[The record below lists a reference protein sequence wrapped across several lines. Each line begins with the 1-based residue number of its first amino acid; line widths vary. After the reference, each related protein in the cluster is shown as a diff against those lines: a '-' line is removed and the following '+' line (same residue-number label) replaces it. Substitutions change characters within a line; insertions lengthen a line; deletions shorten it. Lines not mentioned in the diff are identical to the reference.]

1 MLSKINP
8 QWHNNLLQ
16 SMKKIQNSVIF
27 SILFWK
33 FHWWAEKDLTSSF
46 NLALPLQ
53 SFGSVSVFQKS
64 QDFPRQFFGCS
75 EVLHMSQIRQES
87 NFDLH
92 GVLKANFHIN
102 QEFNAGQIQSLD
114 IQPPFLFYLTSSD
127 RPALIHLFGRV
138 LNWQWPSI
146 LTYL

>member
-1 MLSKINP
+1 MRHFCLFSNIVSGPINLTLP
-8 QWHNNLLQ
+8 
-16 SMKKIQNSVIF
+16 
-27 SILFWK
+27 
-33 FHWWAEKDLTSSF
+33 EKDLTSSF

-138 LNWQWPSI
+138 LN
-146 LTYL
+146 